1 MLSLRNA
8 LSRRGIAVWQN
19 SATAGEVSLMTVAPS
34 GVLRS
39 SLAMKPKSK
48 LFQIGVYSA
57 VALAMCD
64 VLAAKEPLYDGLGP
78 YSRKVTTDSPEAQH
92 YFDQGLAFLHGFNHR
107 AAIRAF
113 QQAAEIDPRCAMAH
127 WGAALACGPHINLT
141 VVSPPAAELAW
152 KELNLARKNAACA
165 SPVERALIGALGKRY
180 ANPQPAD
187 RSGLDRAYAAAMR
200 EVWRN
205 FPRDLDAGALFAEAM
220 MDLRPWDQW
229 TAEGK
234 PQQGT
239 DEILAT
245 LDAVLELNPNHPLA
259 NHLYIHAVEASPN
272 PERAIAAADRLRNL
286 QPGLAHNV
294 HMPSHI
300 DIRTGRWLQAVET
313 NAKAVQADQRYRNIF
328 GRPGGFLNV
337 YIAHN
342 RHMLAYAAMMS
353 GQRDVA
359 MKHIRAMVAE
369 MPADFLKENA
379 LHAEGFVAM
388 PLEVM
393 VRFGLWND
401 ILTEPEKYTEK
412 MWFTR
417 AFHHAARAIA
427 SAVKSSTTDARS
439 EQRIFLERTKLVPK
453 EASLGNNSCEAIL
466 GVVTPMV
473 EGEILVAEGQVDRG
487 IEQLRAAIQK
497 EDALKYDEPPG
508 WLIPVRHSLGAVL
521 MKQQRFAEAEQVY
534 REDLARLPDNGW
546 SLFGLAEALRRQSK
560 NADEASETQAKFEKV
575 WAKADLK
582 ITTSCLCQPQS

>member
-1 MLSLRNA
+1 
-8 LSRRGIAVWQN
+8 
-19 SATAGEVSLMTVAPS
+19 
-34 GVLRS
+34 
-39 SLAMKPKSK
+39 MKLKSK
-48 LFQIGVYSA
+48 FQIGVCSA

-64 VLAAKEPLYDGLGP
+64 VLAAKEPLYEGLGS
-78 YSRKVTTDSPEAQH
+78 YSRKITTDSPEAQR

-127 WGAALACGPHINLT
+127 WGLALACGPHINLT
-141 VVSPPAAELAW
+141 VVPPPAAELAW
-152 KELNLARKNAACA
+152 KELNLARKNADYA
-165 SPVERALIGALGKRY
+165 SPVERTLIDALGKRY

-187 RSGLDRAYAAAMR
+187 RSGLDRAYANAMR
-200 EVWRN
+200 DVWRN
-205 FPRDLDAGALFAEAM
+205 FPNDPDVGALFAEAM

-229 TAEGK
+229 TAQGK
-234 PQQGT
+234 PQPGT

-245 LDAVLELNPNHPLA
+245 LDAVLKLNPNHPLA

-272 PERAIAAADRLRNL
+272 PQRAIAAADRLRNL

-300 DIRTGRWLQAVET
+300 DIRTGQWLKAVDT
-313 NAKAVQADQRYRNIF
+313 NAKAVEADQRYRKIF
-328 GRPGGFLNV
+328 GQPKGFLNV

-342 RHMLAYAAMMS
+342 RHMLAYGAMMT
-353 GQRDVA
+353 GQRDLA

-369 MPADFLKENA
+369 MPADFLKENV
-379 LHAEGFVAM
+379 LQAEGNVAM

-427 SAVKSSTTDARS
+427 SAAKSSTTNARN
-439 EQRIFLERTKLVPK
+439 EQRIFLELTRLVPK
-453 EASLGNNSCEAIL
+453 ETSLGNNSCEAIL

-487 IEQLRAAIQK
+487 IEELRAAIQQ

-546 SLFGLAEALRRQSK
+546 SLFGLAETLRRQSK